1 MAYASGRLFAR
12 DGSGVGRKGCFL
24 EVRFPEIKLEGV
36 IIDLRGNPGGL
47 LDAAVD
53 VASLFLPPDAVIASA
68 GGRVRQ
74 GRDAVGR
81 AEIKFR
87 APRRGGAQ
95 GHRSMSTR
103 VGRDMQGEKTAG
115 PRNRSASGLGA
126 GARCH
131 SIWGGSSVV
140 LVDGQSASASE
151 IVAGALQDYDA
162 GVVVGSRTFGKGLI
176 QDVSPLPFDGAALKV
191 TVGRYYT
198 PSGRCLQELDYEKE
212 RALSSKKE
220 VSPKESFYTVN
231 SKRPIESGGGV
242 APDVVVEPD
251 TLTKAETALL
261 RSGVANKFA
270 DDWVDKRPDVAK
282 TLYARGL
289 EPDAD
294 L

>member
-1 MAYASGRLFAR
+1 
-12 DGSGVGRKGCFL
+12 
-24 EVRFPEIKLEGV
+24 
-36 IIDLRGNPGGL
+36 
-47 LDAAVD
+47 
-53 VASLFLPPDAVIASA
+53 
-68 GGRVRQ
+68 RQ

-81 AEIKFR
+81 CVEIKFR
-87 APRRGGAQ
+87 APRVEVHEGLTGRCP
-95 GHRSMSTR
+95 HRSGETPK
-103 VGRDMQGEKTAG
+103 QGEKTAEAEK
-115 PRNRSASGLGA
+115 PERVEFRSR
-126 GARCH
+126 AR
-131 SIWGGSSVV
+131 GVTLFGVAPVVV

-270 DDWVDKRPDVAK
+270 DDWVDKRPD
-282 TLYARGL
+282 
-289 EPDAD
+289 
-294 L
+294 

>member
-1 MAYASGRLFAR
+1 MF
-12 DGSGVGRKGCFL
+12 GV
-24 EVRFPEIKLEGV
+24 
-36 IIDLRGNPGGL
+36 
-47 LDAAVD
+47 
-53 VASLFLPPDAVIASA
+53 
-68 GGRVRQ
+68 
-74 GRDAVGR
+74 
-81 AEIKFR
+81 
-87 APRRGGAQ
+87 AP
-95 GHRSMSTR
+95 
-103 VGRDMQGEKTAG
+103 V
-115 PRNRSASGLGA
+115 
-126 GARCH
+126 
-131 SIWGGSSVV
+131 VV

-294 L
+294 AASLVLQRSDLDSLKQRALKAIADDPDSKDGREAKREVEDAFRRHPDRILKVTDALVKERFFRSSALLKAQVSDEKAVVASMKLLSDKARFDAILAPPTKSAASAPNAVAAAGLGNAARDASSS